1 MWRDPD
7 GGPYWSRWIVSASIR
22 RGRGFPSEGARP
34 RGQESSCEV
43 NGADMSESSGSLV
56 MSGNQSAGQGF
67 VWFDALFTAGISSIK
82 HYFAVFGKSPS
93 GMDIFVARFA
103 Y

>member
-1 MWRDPD
+1 
-7 GGPYWSRWIVSASIR
+7 
-22 RGRGFPSEGARP
+22 
-34 RGQESSCEV
+34 
-43 NGADMSESSGSLV
+43 MSESSGSLV
-56 MSGNQSAGQGF
+56 MSGNQFAGQGF
-67 VWFDALFTAGISSIK
+67 VCFDALFTAAISSIK